1 MTYKTGKKELILE
14 LLSKNPDKAFGIEEI
29 CASVLDGGRGK
40 STVYRL
46 VGELVVEGLLRRLSE
61 GGERAFRYQY
71 FGGEC
76 HGHLHLCCSGCG
88 ALVHLDCEASHRV
101 KESVMAAGFTLED
114 GAVLAGECE
123 RCRREGGK
131 RGV

>member
-14 LLSKNPDKAFGIEEI
+14 LLSKRADKAFGIEEI
-29 CASVLDGGRGK
+29 CSSVLGGGGGK

-46 VGELVVEGLLRRLSE
+46 LGELVTEGLVRRLSD
-61 GGERAFRYQY
+61 GGERSSRYQY

-88 ALVHLDCEASHRV
+88 VLVHLDGEASHRV

-123 RCRREGGK
+123 RCRRGGGK
-131 RGV
+131 AGV